1 MDNVEKLPV
10 SSLET
15 PMLEIV
21 SPLRF
26 AALDAVEDLM
36 NDAFMQVGALL
47 VKACHESGKPL
58 AFNRQACGLA
68 PFLLKQLYEQASAGT
83 LENWLVEEDGND
95 RYRKISDFLD
105 LYRIQLDGFRSRYPK
120 VFQKWTPEEDA
131 ELLRLYHQ
139 AADGEG
145 KVRWQE
151 FERKFGRNGNALRIR
166 LGKLGVD
173 LGKEKG
179 TPRRR

>member
-1 MDNVEKLPV
+1 MDNDEKLPV

-15 PMLEIV
+15 PMQEIV
-21 SPLRF
+21 SPLRS
-26 AALDAVEDLM
+26 AALDAIEDLM

-58 AFNRQACGLA
+58 TFNRQACGLA
-68 PFLLKQLYEQASAGT
+68 PFLLKRLYEQASAGT
-83 LENWLVEEDGND
+83 LENWLVEDAGND

-120 VFQKWTPEEDA
+120 AFHKWSPEEDT
-131 ELLRLYHQ
+131 ELLQLYHQ
-139 AADGEG
+139 AVDGG
-145 KVRWQE
+145 GRVRWQD
-151 FERKFGRNGNALRIR
+151 FEKVFGRNGNALRIR
-166 LGKLGVD
+166 LGKLGAD
-173 LGKEKG
+173 LGKEAG

>member
-1 MDNVEKLPV
+1 MDNVEKLPI

-15 PMLEIV
+15 TMLEIV
-21 SPLRF
+21 SPLRS

-47 VKACHESGKPL
+47 VRACHESGKPL
-58 AFNRQACGLA
+58 SFNRQACGLA
-68 PFLLKQLYEQASAGT
+68 PFLLKQIYEQTSAGT
-83 LENWLVEEDGND
+83 LENWLAEDAGND

-120 VFQKWTPEEDA
+120 AFQKWMPEEDT

-139 AADGEG
+139 AADSGG
-145 KVRWQE
+145 KVRWHDL
-151 FERKFGRNGNALRIR
+151 ERRFGRNSNALRLR

-173 LGKEKG
+173 LGEETG